1 MLINLEKKMAKVTN
15 ESERTVLPEKT
26 VENALEAIDRIGIRL
41 QSRCK
46 DLDRFFWVSH
56 LDVQFKGK
64 INEKIPYIRMGG
76 KGPSKNQC
84 LASGY
89 MEFIERWSL
98 YRWNLFEKKEYDC
111 FDIRKKK
118 WYKVK
123 PFLEMRNTKCLAS
136 GNNYEEAVL
145 HCLLELLETRTP
157 LTSLWESCKVIPVEE
172 VFPAA
177 EQWVKDSI
185 VLILSP
191 TEGKSFYKFIALQ
204 YPFNREFDNNNSI
217 DIKPM
222 PDGRLQVN
230 PVLRDPKIHSPNSGG
245 AAGLNP
251 KMAAF
256 RAMNEIFQFQNEVE
270 DFKAGKKKSL
280 PDGFPVASGA
290 SLSNYETDSI
300 TDDIKFILDMLGDD
314 VFIGI
319 IDITDPE
326 IGVPVVKLISDYEPR
341 YSLVSQDM
349 LHVFFDF

>member
-1 MLINLEKKMAKVTN
+1 MKIDLDKKMEKVTH

-26 VENALEAIDRIGIRL
+26 VENATEAIERIGIQL
-41 QSRCK
+41 QFQCK
-46 DLDRFFWVSH
+46 DFDRLFWVSH
-56 LDVQFKGK
+56 FDIHFKD
-64 INEKIPYIRMGG
+64 NRDEKIPNIRMGG

-84 LASGY
+84 LASGC
-89 MEFIERWSL
+89 MEFVERWSL

-111 FDIRKKK
+111 FDIREKK

-157 LTSLWESCKVIPVEE
+157 LTSLWQACTVVPVEE
-172 VFPAA
+172 IFPEA

-185 VLILSP
+185 VLILCP
-191 TEGKSFYKFIALQ
+191 TEGKRFYKFIALQ
-204 YPFNREFDNNNSI
+204 YPFNREFDNPRSI
-217 DIKPM
+217 DIKQM
-222 PDGRLQVN
+222 HDGRLQVK
-230 PVLRDPKIHSPNSGG
+230 PVFRDPKKHSPNSGG

-251 KMAAF
+251 KMTAF

-270 DFKAGKKKSL
+270 DFKAGKKNSL
-280 PDGFPVASGA
+280 PDGFPVTSGA
-290 SLSNYETDSI
+290 ALSNYETDSI

-314 VFIGI
+314 VFVGI
-319 IDITDPE
+319 IDITDRE

-341 YSLVSQDM
+341 YSLVSKDM